1 MTPFLKKYYGIIVG
15 LGVFGVYWYTLC
27 PSLDNIDC
35 GELATAQATLS
46 ICHPTGYPLFM
57 ILGYLWLLIPLPFT
71 KIYQANLLCAF
82 WCAAGVT
89 VFIYFL
95 QSVIANPSVW
105 AKRKKTVNPPPQKS
119 PPRPSTLPFRF
130 RRNGIAQGE
139 QEMFDKLKKAPSFA
153 DENPNE
159 NIVLCAS
166 ALGGIVLAFSK
177 TYWLQSN
184 SVEVYSLHMFL
195 ILAIIFCLSK
205 AVTEKEPSK
214 HWAVFAVVL
223 GLGFTNHMAVT
234 YVLPAAAYVYL
245 AFYGFRWRSL
255 KPLGKLFVY
264 SMIPIFLLYGFMLWR
279 SSQHPPLN
287 WGDPSNLTKLLRHVS
302 GAQFAGGLFSS
313 VRVAE
318 YNLVNYLSSVPFEFA
333 FGSLFFAAV
342 GIPFIYK
349 KARKL
354 FYFLVI
360 CICYTVL
367 FSINYDVRDIYT
379 YYLLSY
385 IGFSAFIAFGI
396 YAVLNWLLRNRLIF
410 LAGLAVTCGII
421 GTQIYLNFGTSHHGL
436 YTYEDYARNLINS
449 ADSNA
454 VIFSSRIEEWDYISS
469 QLIYLQYVERI
480 RTDVVV
486 INSGLLE
493 MPWYLDQL
501 EQFHPG
507 FFKNMKPE
515 MGQFSRQYEEFYKD
529 NSDVNMAKLMKLYDN
544 ILARSVFDNVGSRPV
559 YFTSHFLTVEYKTI
573 KIPLPGHYDII
584 PDLLLFKV
592 VKDPEVYHPLKLEG
606 AKIALRLPSYK
617 NRYIR
622 EIEKQSSEVL
632 AARAGIYEKQF
643 NKSDTAK
650 AIFRLLKDNFPDFKY
665 E

>member
-1 MTPFLKKYYGIIVG
+1 MTLFLKKYYAIIVG
-15 LGVFGVYWYTLC
+15 IGVFGVYWYTLC

-57 ILGYLWLLIPLPFT
+57 ILGYLWLLVPLPFT

-89 VFIYFL
+89 FFIYFL
-95 QSVIANPSVW
+95 QSVIANPTIW
-105 AKRKKTVNPPPQKS
+105 AKRERTKKS
-119 PPRPSTLPFRF
+119 PPPKGALVSVS
-130 RRNGIAQGE
+130 E
-139 QEMFDKLKKAPSFA
+139 S
-153 DENPNE
+153 PNDT
-159 NIVLCAS
+159 VVMLAS
-166 ALGGIVLAFSK
+166 AMGGIVLAFSK

-195 ILAIIFCLSK
+195 VLAIIFCLSK

-214 HWAVFAVVL
+214 NWLIFSVVL

-234 YVLPAAAYVYL
+234 YILPAAAYVYF
-245 AFYGFRWRSL
+245 AFYGFRWKSV

-264 SMIPIFLLYGFMLWR
+264 SMIPIFLLYSFLLWR
-279 SSQHPPLN
+279 SSQQPPLN
-287 WGDPSNLTKLLRHVS
+287 WGDPSNLTKLYRHVS
-302 GAQFAGGLFSS
+302 GAQFGGALFSS
-313 VRVAE
+313 VQVAE
-318 YNLVNYLSSVPFEFA
+318 HNFLNYLRSVPFEFA
-333 FGSLFFAAV
+333 FGSLFFAVA
-342 GIPFIYK
+342 GIPFVFR

-360 CICYTVL
+360 GIGYTVL

-385 IGFSAFIAFGI
+385 IGFSVFIAFGI
-396 YAVLNWLLRNRLIF
+396 YAVLHWLMRNKLLF
-410 LAGLAVTCGII
+410 LGGLAVTCGII
-421 GTQIYLNFGTSHHGL
+421 GTQMYLNFGTSHRGL

-449 ADSNA
+449 VDSNA
-454 VIFSSRIEEWDYISS
+454 VIFTSRVQEWDYISS
-469 QLIYLQYVERI
+469 QLIYLQYVEHL

-486 INSGLLE
+486 INAGLLE

-507 FFKNMKPE
+507 FFKYMKSD
-515 MGQFSRQYEEFYKD
+515 MDQFSRQYEEFYKD
-529 NSDVNMAKLMKLYDN
+529 NTDVNMAALMKLYDN
-544 ILARSVFDNVGSRPV
+544 ILARIVHDNTGSRPI

-573 KIPLPGHYDII
+573 KIPLPEDYDII

-592 VKDPEVYHPLKLEG
+592 VKDPKVYHPLNLTNPQVG
-606 AKIALRLPSYK
+606 LRLPQYK
-617 NRYIR
+617 NAYIR

-632 AARAGIYEKQF
+632 AARARIYEKQF
-643 NKSDTAK
+643 GKSDTAQ
-650 AIFRLLKDNFPDFKY
+650 IILNLLKENFPDFKY